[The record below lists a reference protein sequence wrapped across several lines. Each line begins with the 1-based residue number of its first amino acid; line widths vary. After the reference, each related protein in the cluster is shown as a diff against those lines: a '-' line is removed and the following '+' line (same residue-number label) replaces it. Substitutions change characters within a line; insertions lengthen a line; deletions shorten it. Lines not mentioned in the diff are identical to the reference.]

1 MIEKYGKKGE
11 VWSNYLKRCLNH
23 GTFTISPSLNV
34 TKKKAKAIRLLLEDA
49 LDDEAVPN
57 GTSNE
62 APSML
67 NDGDST
73 RQAFP
78 SQGEFF
84 NLNQQLIVMCCLR
97 IIFKCR
103 QC

>member
-11 VWSNYLKRCLNH
+11 VWSNYLKRCLEH
-23 GTFTISPSLNV
+23 GTFTIPPSLNV
-34 TKKKAKAIRLLLEDA
+34 TKKRARAIRLLVEDE

-57 GTSNE
+57 GTSND
-62 APSML
+62 SSL
-67 NDGDST
+67 LKDGDST
-73 RQAFP
+73 RQTFP